1 VYWRVTSMHKVWAL
15 IRSNWLAAS
24 SYKLGFVFSFGSLVL
39 SIVPI
44 FFITRALQTT
54 MADVIRGQGDQYFA
68 FLVVGLISLNVVSST
83 VYALP
88 GGLQNATSTGTLEA
102 LLATPTSVTA
112 LVLGLSGYD
121 ILFSVLRSAVML
133 IAAAFM
139 GARVE
144 WHQLGVSLPI
154 IALIVIA
161 HLPIAIITAGMVLAF
176 RTRGPLAQLVLMAST
191 FLGGVYYP
199 TTVTGIPAPIKAISA
214 FIPLTYGL
222 TALRAVLLEGNSIAT
237 VWREISILFAFTVVA
252 LIASAIGFRA
262 ALRYARKVGNLAQY

>member
-1 VYWRVTSMHKVWAL
+1 MHKVWAL

-39 SIVPI
+39 SVIPI
-44 FFITRALQTT
+44 FFITRALQST

-102 LLATPTSVTA
+102 LLATPTSVSA
-112 LVLGLSGYD
+112 LLLGLSGYE
-121 ILFSVLRSAVML
+121 ILFSVLRSGVML
-133 IAAAFM
+133 IAAAIL

-144 WHQLGVSLPI
+144 WHQLGASLPI
-154 IALIVIA
+154 IALIVLA
-161 HLPIAIITAGMVLAF
+161 HLPIAIITAAMVLAF
-176 RTRGPLAQLVLMAST
+176 RTRGPLAQLILMAST

-199 TTVTGIPAPIKAISA
+199 TTVIPGFIKSISA
-214 FIPLTYGL
+214 FLPLTYGL
-222 TALRAVLLEGNSIAT
+222 TALRAVLLEGNSIT
-237 VWREISILFAFTVVA
+237 SVWREISILLAFTAVA
-252 LIASAIGFRA
+252 LVLSGIGFQA

>member
-1 VYWRVTSMHKVWAL
+1 MHKVWAL

-54 MADVIRGQGDQYFA
+54 MAGVIRGQGDQYFA

-112 LVLGLSGYD
+112 LVLGLSGYE

-252 LIASAIGFRA
+252 LVASAIGFRA

>member
-1 VYWRVTSMHKVWAL
+1 MHKVWAL

-24 SYKLGFVFSFGSLVL
+24 SYKLGFVFSLGSLVL
-39 SIVPI
+39 SVVPI
-44 FFITRALQTT
+44 FFVTRALQTT

-102 LLATPTSVTA
+102 LLATPTSVSA
-112 LVLGLSGYD
+112 LLLGLSGYE
-121 ILFSVLRSAVML
+121 ILFSLLRSAVML
-133 IAAAFM
+133 VAAAIM

-154 IALIVIA
+154 VALVVLA
-161 HLPIAIITAGMVLAF
+161 HLPIAIITAAMVLAF
-176 RTRGPLAQLVLMAST
+176 RTRGPLAQLILMAST

-199 TTVTGIPAPIKAISA
+199 TTVIPGWIKSISA

-222 TALRAVLLEGNSIAT
+222 TALRAVLLEGNSITT
-237 VWREISILFAFTVVA
+237 VWRELSILLAFTVVA
-252 LIASAIGFRA
+252 LIVSGIGFRA

>member
-1 VYWRVTSMHKVWAL
+1 MHKVWAL

-24 SYKLGFVFSFGSLVL
+24 SYKLGFIFSFGSLVL

-68 FLVVGLISLNVVSST
+68 FLVVGLIALNVVSST

-102 LLATPTSVTA
+102 LLATPTSVSA
-112 LVLGLSGYD
+112 LLLGLSGYE
-121 ILFSVLRSAVML
+121 ILFSLLRSAVML
-133 IAAAFM
+133 VAAAIM
-139 GARVE
+139 GARVD
-144 WHQLGVSLPI
+144 WLQLGASMPI
-154 IALIVIA
+154 IALIVLA

-176 RTRGPLAQLVLMAST
+176 RTRGPLAQLILMAST

-199 TTVTGIPAPIKAISA
+199 TTVIPGWIKSISA

-222 TALRAVLLEGNSIAT
+222 TALRAVLLQGSSITT
-237 VWREISILFAFTVVA
+237 VWREISILIAFTAVSLV
-252 LIASAIGFRA
+252 ASAIGFRA